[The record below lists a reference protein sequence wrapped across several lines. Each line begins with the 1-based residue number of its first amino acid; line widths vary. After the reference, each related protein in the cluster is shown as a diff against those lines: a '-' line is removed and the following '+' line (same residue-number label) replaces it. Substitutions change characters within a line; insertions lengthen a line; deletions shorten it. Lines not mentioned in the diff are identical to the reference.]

1 MAYVILSV
9 AAALFVALYYYFTRT
24 FNYWKERNVV
34 GPKPLPFVGN
44 LKDSFFRKK
53 TVIMVYKEIYDKFP
67 KEKVVGMYRMTTP
80 CLLIRDLDIVKNILI
95 KDFDLFLDRGVE
107 FSDEG
112 LGVNLF
118 HADGDRWRV
127 LRNRFTPLFTSGKL
141 KNMLRLMSE
150 CGDKFVNYVGD
161 VTQNNMEHRINLL
174 VQRFTM
180 ASISA
185 CAFGLDLDKDML
197 KSLQDLDKLVFTVN
211 YSIELDMMYP
221 GILKKLNGSLFPKS
235 VSKFFDDL
243 TKSVIQRRG
252 GMPTNRKD
260 FMDLIL
266 ELRQRRKIEASK
278 RNDDEDVKVLELT
291 DGIIA
296 AQAFIFY
303 TAGYETSAATIAF
316 MLYELAMNSNIQ
328 DKLIEEID
336 VVLKRHNGEITY
348 ECLSDMPYL
357 GQTFDETLRKYPVAD
372 LLFRNAQVDYPIPGT
387 DVTVKKGQTVIIS
400 GWGIQ
405 HDPKY
410 YPNPDKFDPERF
422 SPENEKNRHSCAYLP
437 FGAGPRNCL
446 GMRFAKW
453 QSQVCIV
460 KFLSNFRVEP
470 SKNTPVDL
478 KYDPSRLF
486 LLPSGGINLNV
497 VRRQSKRTKNKPYS
511 LSK

>member
-1 MAYVILSV
+1 MVYVLLSAV
-9 AAALFVALYYYFTRT
+9 AALFVALYFYFTRT
-24 FNYWKERNVV
+24 FNYWKSRNVV

-44 LKDSFFRKK
+44 LKDSFFRRKQA
-53 TVIMVYKEIYDKFP
+53 IMVLKDIYDKFP
-67 KEKVVGMYRMTTP
+67 KEKVVGIYRMTTP
-80 CLLIRDLDIVKNILI
+80 CLLIRDLDIIKNILI
-95 KDFDLFLDRGVE
+95 KDFDLFADRGVE

-141 KNMLRLMSE
+141 KNMLRLMTE
-150 CGDKFVNYVGD
+150 CGDKFVNYVD
-161 VTQNNMEHRINLL
+161 EIIQTNAEHRMYPL

-185 CAFGLDLDKDML
+185 CAFGIDLDKDML
-197 KSLQDLDKLVFTVN
+197 KSLQDMDKLVFTVN
-211 YSIELDMMYP
+211 YGTELDMMYP

-235 VSKFFDDL
+235 VSTFFDNL
-243 TKSVIQRRG
+243 TKSVIKQRG
-252 GMPTNRKD
+252 GVPTNRKD

-266 ELRQRRKIEASK
+266 ELRQRKIIEGTKRK
-278 RNDDEDVKVLELT
+278 DDEDVKALELT
-291 DGIIA
+291 DSIIA
-296 AQAFIFY
+296 AQTFIFY
-303 TAGYETSAATIAF
+303 TAGYETSASTIAY
-316 MLYELAMNSNIQ
+316 MLYELAKNPDVQN
-328 DKLIEEID
+328 KLIAEID
-336 VVLKRHNGEITY
+336 EVLKRHNGEITY

-372 LLFRNAQVDYPIPGT
+372 ILQRNAKVDYPIPGT
-387 DVTVKKGQTVIIS
+387 DVTVKKGQTIIIS

-446 GMRFAKW
+446 GARFAKW

-460 KFLSNFRVEP
+460 KFLSKFRVEP
-470 SKNTPVDL
+470 SKNTPLDF
-478 KYDPSRLF
+478 KYNPTRLF
-486 LLPSGGINLNV
+486 AFPTSDINLNV
-497 VRRQSKRTKNKPYS
+497 VKR
-511 LSK
+511 